1 MLVVVLVLVCTD
13 RLDHVVISKK
23 RTSMVPILR
32 GNVKF
37 RVRPRAGIIASYYC
51 TLKNYSVLVI
61 DNEGLV
67 F

>member
-1 MLVVVLVLVCTD
+1 
-13 RLDHVVISKK
+13 
-23 RTSMVPILR
+23 MVPILR